1 MADPYVGEIRLF
13 AGNFAPQGWALCEG
27 QLLPILGYETLFTL
41 IGTTY
46 GGDGQNS
53 FALPDLQGR
62 VPIHQGAGAGL
73 SNRIMGERGGAETV
87 TLTASQLPAHNHPLV
102 ATSAAAQAAAVPS
115 GSVLAATPVS
125 LYGTAMATAP
135 MASTALAA
143 AGGAQPH
150 ENMAPFV
157 AMNYIIALIGIF
169 PSQN

>member
-1 MADPYVGEIRLF
+1 MADPYIGEVRLF
-13 AGNFAPQGWALCEG
+13 AGNFAPQGWGLCDG
-27 QLLPILGYETLFTL
+27 QLLPIVGFEALFTL

-46 GGDGQNS
+46 GGDGQS
-53 FALPDLQGR
+53 TFALPDLQGR
-62 VPIHQGAGAGL
+62 VPIHQGTGAGL
-73 SNRIMGERGGAETV
+73 SNRIIGERAGAESV
-87 TLTASQLPAHNHPLV
+87 TLTASQMPAHNHPLV

-125 LYGTAMATAP
+125 LYGVGVAAAP
-135 MASTALAA
+135 MASTALAV

-157 AMNYIIALIGIF
+157 AMNYIIALFGIY